1 MRFSALPGGS
11 ANRPVAMKIIKLKIR
26 AKVQLNMLEERR
38 LNARCKKYMIEMS
51 TVGKGCF
58 EAAEKLEAAQADEQK
73 ASLAEKLQKLDK
85 EMEDERVEMEMER
98 MQLRT
103 KKSSL

>member
-1 MRFSALPGGS
+1 
-11 ANRPVAMKIIKLKIR
+11 
-26 AKVQLNMLEERR
+26 
-38 LNARCKKYMIEMS
+38 MS

-58 EAAEKLEAAQADEQK
+58 EAAEKLEAAQSDEQK